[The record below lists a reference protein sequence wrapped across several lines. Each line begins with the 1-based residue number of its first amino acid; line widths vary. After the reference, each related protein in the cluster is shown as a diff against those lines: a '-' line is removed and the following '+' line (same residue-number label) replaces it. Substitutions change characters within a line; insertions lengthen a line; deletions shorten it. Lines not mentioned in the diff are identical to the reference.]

1 MTLAPPLRKFIATV
15 GTPFVDESLRGYLG
29 RALSVTAV
37 RNVATLLKLA
47 DATKPNAVALA
58 TTLTDESEIERIATL
73 IGCAP
78 ADIRSRTYRA
88 GEVPHSGSESVDFFG
103 TEVRLHFRETKYRR
117 VSPLALD
124 VAQYHRAVWEL
135 RPIAFD
141 PQTREK
147 LLGVCPACERKLG
160 WLRAD
165 VPTWCDKCDAELRDF
180 PQPVSPVEDEEAY
193 GFVVGLVDPDPAK
206 KAAARRLL
214 PDAWGGFSNGDLF
227 ETAVALA
234 SGLTL
239 DPAQNAKKAQG
250 RSKRSEQFE
259 ALTPELLALA
269 GRAII
274 GEEGF
279 AALSQRYR
287 VDMER
292 RPLHYGRRKELGP
305 LAYVTYDK
313 HIAPG
318 IRDLLG
324 ALIDGNM
331 QTTCRDYS
339 LRKGSDAGD
348 AMLSIDGLAET
359 FGVRRSIL
367 QRLAESGL
375 VPVARAENAVRS
387 PVRMAVRDVA
397 PLIEQMKN
405 AIGENETAGILGLPL
420 SVLPSLADRGLIER
434 LEGAVRGLVP
444 GYCGY
449 TKSSVEALMAK
460 IWSATRPSQAKC
472 RSIAVAAR
480 SIGPGETPWAAVIS
494 AIVAGDVNVHDTG
507 AQRRNIRFS
516 LAVED
521 TAAFVA
527 GVNKHLHEAT
537 ATAALPRWIAQSTA
551 AEILQVNV
559 AFLSRLANLRPDL
572 LQQPGPGYTPYLAS
586 DVQALCAQYI
596 FVPEVA
602 RRGDMH
608 PRRVVSWLRSENV
621 LPSLSLQENRDFA
634 YARSAVE
641 PLLTQVVDER
651 AEKKSLLVE
660 APETVRTKFIA
671 AVIAGAGPKATAEA
685 MGLPYRK
692 AKRWVE
698 VWRETGAVAERKFGH
713 RSKLDDHEDF
723 LRKLVDERPN
733 IQLDE
738 IREAL
743 RERQVSASPTAIWN
757 ALERHGI
764 QLAGR
769 RRPDAPR
776 RLASQTKERIP
787 G

>member
-1 MTLAPPLRKFIATV
+1 MNLARPLRKFIATV
-15 GTPFVDESLRGYLG
+15 GAPFADESLRGYLG
-29 RALSVTAV
+29 RALSVTAI

-47 DATKPNAVALA
+47 EATKPNAVALA
-58 TTLTDESEIERIATL
+58 TTLTDEREIQRIATL
-73 IGCAP
+73 IGCTP
-78 ADIRSRTYRA
+78 EDIVSRLYRP
-88 GEVPHSGSESVDFFG
+88 GEFVHSGSESIDFFG
-103 TEVRLHFRETKYRR
+103 TQVRLHFRETRYRR

-124 VAQYHRAVWEL
+124 LAQYHRAVWEL

-165 VPTWCDKCDAELRDF
+165 LPTLCDKCDVDLRDF
-180 PQPVSPVEDEEAY
+180 PQPVSRVDDEEAY
-193 GFVVGLVDPDPAK
+193 AFVVGLVDPDPAK
-206 KAAARRLL
+206 REASRRLL
-214 PDAWGGFSNGDLF
+214 PEEWSGFCNGDLF

-239 DPAQNAKKAQG
+239 DPAQQAKNAQG
-250 RSKRSEQFE
+250 RSRRSEQFE

-274 GEEGF
+274 GGGDGF

-287 VDMER
+287 DGMEMR
-292 RPLHYGRRKELGP
+292 LQHYGRRKELGP
-305 LAYVTYDK
+305 LAYIAYDK
-313 HIAPG
+313 HIEPG
-318 IRDLLG
+318 IRNLLG
-324 ALIDGNM
+324 ILIDNNM
-331 QTTCRDYS
+331 QTTCRDYA
-339 LRKGSDAGD
+339 LRKGPDAGE
-348 AMLSIDGLAET
+348 AMLSIDNLAKT
-359 FGVRRSIL
+359 FDVRRSIL

-375 VPVARAENAVRS
+375 VPVVRAADAVRS

-397 PLIEQMKN
+397 PLFDEMKN
-405 AIGENETAGILGLPL
+405 AIGETEAAGILGLPL
-420 SVLPSLADRGLIER
+420 SVLPRLADHGLIER

-494 AIVAGDVNVHDTG
+494 AIVAGDVIVHDTG

-537 ATAALPRWIAQSTA
+537 ATAALPQWIAQSTA

-559 AFLSRLANLRPDL
+559 AFLSRLANLRTDL

-621 LPSLSLQENRDFA
+621 FPSLSLQENRDFA

-641 PLLTQVVDER
+641 PLLAQAVGETSG
-651 AEKKSLLVE
+651 KKTLLTE
-660 APETVRTKFIA
+660 APETVRTRFIA
-671 AVIAGAGPKATAEA
+671 AVAAGARPKATAAA
-685 MGLPYRK
+685 MGLPYRR

-698 VWRETGAVAERKFGH
+698 VWRETGALAERKFGY
-713 RSKLDDHEDF
+713 RSKLDGHEEF
-723 LRKLVDERPN
+723 LRKLVEERPN
-733 IQLDE
+733 IKLDE
-738 IREAL
+738 IRKAL
-743 RERQVSASPTAIWN
+743 CERQVSASPTAIWN

-769 RRPDAPR
+769 RRRDAP
-776 RLASQTKERIP
+776 ANP
-787 G
+787 AA